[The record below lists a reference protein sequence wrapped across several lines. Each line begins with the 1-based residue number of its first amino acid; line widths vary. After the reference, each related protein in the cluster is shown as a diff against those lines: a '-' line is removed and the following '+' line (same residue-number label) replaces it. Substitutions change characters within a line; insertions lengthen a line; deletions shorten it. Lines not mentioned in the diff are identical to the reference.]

1 MISASSGNICSRPA
15 SPKIL
20 CNAPGTAG
28 QDRRRQ
34 AAAHRAHHPPRQIC
48 PAPESCISPRA
59 GTPVPG
65 SGCPPSTP
73 TAARPECAGSAVAQA
88 GGLGGGRV
96 AEPGRTLCSR
106 SRCTVSCVQTAGR
119 SAAVLGRLHSA
130 SERCTQTAPPIARA
144 HVSGWQ
150 MVGERW
156 VCRADRGGRTP
167 RPPAR
172 PGGGPAAALSSQQA
186 HLAGGAAGIQPPLPP
201 TPLAPSRTANTHP
214 PFTLPPRV

>member
-15 SPKIL
+15 SPRVL
-20 CNAPGTAG
+20 CNTAGTAG
-28 QDRRRQ
+28 QGRPSQ
-34 AAAHRAHHPPRQIC
+34 AAGHRAHHPPRQIC

-73 TAARPECAGSAVAQA
+73 TAARPERAGSAVAQKS
-88 GGLGGGRV
+88 GLGGGRV
-96 AEPGRTLCSR
+96 AGPGRTLCSR

-130 SERCTQTAPPIARA
+130 SERCTQTDPTPPTARDN
-144 HVSGWQ
+144 VSGWQ
-150 MVGERW
+150 TVGERW
-156 VCRADRGGRTP
+156 VCGADRGGRTP

-172 PGGGPAAALSSQQA
+172 PGGGPAAAPSSQA
-186 HLAGGAAGIQPPLPP
+186 HLAVLPGASRPCWRSAPLSRQP
-201 TPLAPSRTANTHP
+201 TSTWKGS
-214 PFTLPPRV
+214 